1 MKLHNRREL
10 KPRRKSLRNS
20 ATSAETVLWTYLKN
34 GQLDGRKFRR
44 QHSIGP
50 YIADFYCPSERLV
63 IELDGEQHFTA
74 AGRKRDQ
81 KRDQYFHDKR
91 IMVLRFEN
99 RMVFEHPMM
108 LLEEVRKHFKPK

>member
-1 MKLHNRREL
+1 MSRVPPAARSDPSSFEEGLGRQFPVSGRH
-10 KPRRKSLRNS
+10 PGAH
-20 ATSAETVLWTYLKN
+20 ATARVV
-34 GQLDGRKFRR
+34 GR
-44 QHSIGP
+44 

-81 KRDQYFHDKR
+81 KRDQYLHHKK
-91 IMVLRFEN
+91 MTVLRFEN

-108 LLEEVRKHFKPK
+108 LLQEVRKHFKPK